1 LKRVKHYN
9 KPKQYKKYTTFRRKQ
24 TDAST
29 LISANNSHD
38 SDNLTINRLSHLF
51 KKTLKTYIPKYELS
65 RLIKKYKNKRRGN
78 KYVMRGGK
86 LPANLEQLIKDYKD
100 STDSAIKEVKLGEI
114 KGLITSGFTAGA
126 DSGDYKQLISN
137 IYAEPANTEEKTKL
151 LTLIN
156 PARVAEVNSTVNP
169 EHPQSITQVQAGLS
183 QSSQSGKANEAGA
196 NQPEVQATQPV
207 VKTAPPNAPAEAVQ
221 AVQVADSNVVNAATQ
236 NEGNASVQAATDKQS
251 AEGAAAGVP
260 ETQVKTKESQQ
271 ESNPP
276 PTSSANEELDDD
288 VIESEVIELKDASSC
303 KDLLTALLNDR
314 EFSYV
319 TVSKRGSE
327 EQIKNKTNFI
337 IGAIRYGRIPKKEE
351 SATTAAAVP
360 AEPAAEKSI
369 LDFTKGESVS
379 VAAGD
384 PIIKG
389 DGVFIN
395 TPIDGTFNDGTADN
409 IDIAGIDKGKFGT
422 ITSKRVYKKGKQI
435 ERTEDIPKDVTFDDI
450 RVEVNFP
457 PDITEES
464 PDLTQYLY
472 NFSANTSVK
481 IKQTQESCA
490 AFLEKNKDDDKEST
504 KEKMKKVAALLPKII
519 SQPSKFEKFKKLL
532 SDKFTGGIV
541 GFKELFKKREIPLPP
556 EVIDGLKEQTEDSE
570 NCTIGATSPDP
581 VTLTVT
587 TNPDGT
593 VSIKSSSGP
602 STLPGLLDSLAK
614 KEEDKD
620 GENGSGGEDGKNTG
634 ASSNDTSTP
643 ANKGKSPA
651 GAGEDEHEQEAN
663 NDPQDVIEEDAS
675 AVVGEGS
682 LDENASSNVSVP
694 SKEGNSLPAAPEPPG
709 KSNVPVRPKNTAA
722 LLQRE
727 NDRKAAQTADASAKE
742 SQMKSTAVTNITS
755 NTGPIRP
762 EANKPLTEYKTIF
775 DNVEK
780 TVNGYLNYDVGKTE
794 SDQSDKQVPSYPLT
808 SFALVF
814 NNNFNWKEN
823 VANQEY
829 PISPYNLQSKLPA
842 LTRIYETRRKLY
854 DVAKKIIAKVNE
866 YVTKIIDEKIRIG
879 DAEGTKTQRA
889 LLSEIQKL
897 LQTSEFNDATNKQ
910 EFINRVKKDLGLN
923 INDFYM
929 NEIWTNFIKPYG
941 DLKRF
946 VEAIINTNS
955 IIRKQIDG
963 FIKQNKA
970 SNLDFDKQR
979 STEILTQIEN
989 ILDNVNTQN
998 GIFNDNILAIAF
1010 DLLFLPALFKRKD
1023 IATSGLGK
1031 SKEEYEKIIKLLVD
1045 GDEKINPRYIGIN
1058 TRISEFFRIL
1068 DAKNKIVIGFKK
1080 LSIGDNRQIIDDF
1093 KRLLC
1098 DDIAKQLFYSTDI
1111 GKNLP
1116 PGELKQ
1122 NILTLFKLIRDS
1134 FEKECAECS
1143 TLLNCSGP
1151 KLQTFLEKSKE
1162 IKGLLNGLRGGIIG
1176 SVNREI
1182 SDLESKINNVIKS
1195 AAFTFNLYGA
1205 TSTFNEVNFDIIKDK
1220 LSRTKIEDVTAKL
1233 QSDVTTEN
1241 TENTNPRLAIYANA
1255 LKNFQDILPS
1265 FTVKAFNGVTMKKT
1279 SDAFRSATIEQR
1291 RQELKAQELEQQAK
1305 HELDLQKM
1313 KELTIIA
1320 NAAAAAPPN
1329 PTSGVSAAPATS
1341 APATNLT
1348 SGVSAA
1354 PAPSPNTAV
1363 PDPAAG
1369 STAAAPN
1376 TAVPVDVD
1384 DDHDLEVVHVDDE
1397 VVHVGDVNVKVNGPT
1412 DISIPTISP
1421 AASSAASPTASP
1433 TDNKFGIVGGKTRR
1447 NNPKTKNKQTRK
1459 QNKVIY
1465 RIPHKSSSYKS
1476 KIGTTNSAKS
1486 KNTRK
1491 HK

>member
-86 LPANLEQLIKDYKD
+86 LQANLEQLIKDYKD

-114 KGLITSGFTAGA
+114 TELVSSGLTAG
-126 DSGDYKQLISN
+126 GYKAEYETLISV

-156 PARVAEVNSTVNP
+156 PARVAEVNSKVDP
-169 EHPQSITQVQAGLS
+169 AQPQSIKQVETTLS
-183 QSSQSGKANEAGA
+183 NSSQSGKANEAGA
-196 NQPEVQATQPV
+196 NQPAVSLSPIAKQTD
-207 VKTAPPNAPAEAVQ
+207 VKTAAGAEAVQ
-221 AVQVADSNVVNAATQ
+221 VAESTDVDAAKQ
-236 NEGNASVQAATDKQS
+236 NEGNASAQAATDKQS
-251 AEGAAAGVP
+251 AEGARVP
-260 ETQVKTKESQQ
+260 ETQVISKESKPL
-271 ESNPP
+271 SNTP
-276 PTSSANEELDDD
+276 SSGSANEELDDD

-319 TVSKRGSE
+319 TVSKSGSE

-351 SATTAAAVP
+351 SATPAAAVP

-369 LDFTKGESVS
+369 LDFTNGESVS

-395 TPIDGTFNDGTADN
+395 TPIDGTFNGGTADN

-504 KEKMKKVAALLPKII
+504 KDKMKKVAALLPKII

-581 VTLTVT
+581 ITLTVT
-587 TNPDGT
+587 TDPDGT

-602 STLPGLLDSLAK
+602 GTLPGLLDSLAK
-614 KEEDKD
+614 KDEEDKNKDKVEGDKGKNAAGDTANSAKSLNVAGEGEQVVEPDANEKAVSGD
-620 GENGSGGEDGKNTG
+620 GGNSGEDDDDDDEGEG
-634 ASSNDTSTP
+634 A
-643 ANKGKSPA
+643 GA
-651 GAGEDEHEQEAN
+651 GAGEEQLARS
-663 NDPQDVIEEDAS
+663 PGDAQ
-675 AVVGEGS
+675 
-682 LDENASSNVSVP
+682 
-694 SKEGNSLPAAPEPPG
+694 SKGNSPSEVPA
-709 KSNVPVRPKNTAA
+709 PVKTRPKDTAA
-722 LLQRE
+722 LLASRRE
-727 NDRKAAQTADASAKE
+727 RKVTQAKTAEEQKLE
-742 SQMKSTAVTNITS
+742 MTRTAVS
-755 NTGPIRP
+755 NTTSITTPIRP
-762 EANKPLTEYKTIF
+762 DVDKSLTDYKTIF

-780 TVNGYLNYDVGKTE
+780 TVNGYLNYDVGKTD
-794 SDQSDKQVPSYPLT
+794 SDSSYKPEPSYPLT

-842 LTRIYETRRKLY
+842 LNRIYETRNNLNE
-854 DVAKKIIAKVNE
+854 ASKKIIDNVRN
-866 YVTKIIDEKIRIG
+866 YVTNIIDQKVRTG
-879 DAEGTKTQRA
+879 GPDANAANQSA
-889 LLSEIQKL
+889 FLSEIQKL
-897 LQTSEFNDATNKQ
+897 LQTSEFKDATNKQ
-910 EFINRVKKDLGLN
+910 NFIDRVKNNLGLN

-970 SNLDFDKQR
+970 SNLNSDKQR
-979 STEILTQIEN
+979 STGILTQIEN

-998 GIFNDNILAIAF
+998 GVFNVNILAIAF
-1010 DLLFLPALFKRKD
+1010 DLLFLQSLLKRKD
-1023 IATSGLGK
+1023 IAISKLRK
-1031 SKEEYEKIIKLLVD
+1031 FKEEYEKIRDLL
-1045 GDEKINPRYIGIN
+1045 NLAN
-1058 TRISEFFRIL
+1058 TRISEFFGIL
-1068 DAKNKIVIGFKK
+1068 NNKKQFISGLKK
-1080 LSIGDNRQIIDDF
+1080 ISTQDNQTIINEF

-1098 DDIAKQLFYSTDI
+1098 DAGAITLYSKDI
-1111 GKNLP
+1111 GSTLP
-1116 PGELKQ
+1116 DGELKQ
-1122 NILTLFKLIRDS
+1122 NILMLFKLIKDS
-1134 FEKECAECS
+1134 FEKECAKCS

-1151 KLQTFLEKSKE
+1151 KLQTFLENSKK
-1162 IKGLLNGLRGGIIG
+1162 IKGLIDGIIR

-1182 SDLESKINNVIKS
+1182 SDLESKINNVIKTPEFS
-1195 AAFTFNLYGA
+1195 FDLYGVN
-1205 TSTFNEVNFDIIKDK
+1205 TTFTDVNFDKVKAKIDQTTSQVLTDK
-1220 LSRTKIEDVTAKL
+1220 LDTQIDATQGDAPETKTQIDIY
-1233 QSDVTTEN
+1233 TT
-1241 TENTNPRLAIYANA
+1241 A
-1255 LKNFQDILPS
+1255 LKGLKSLLPS
-1265 FTVKAFNGVTMKKT
+1265 LSVNAFNGVSMDKLSEGSIRAAAAAAAAEAKT
-1279 SDAFRSATIEQR
+1279 AAAEAKTAAEA
-1291 RQELKAQELEQQAK
+1291 KAAA
-1305 HELDLQKM
+1305 D
-1313 KELTIIA
+1313 A
-1320 NAAAAAPPN
+1320 NAAASRRNIDAA
-1329 PTSGVSAAPATS
+1329 AAADADKWWADKRKKDKAAKANLAATS
-1341 APATNLT
+1341 AASSLPIAPGSIL
-1348 SGVSAA
+1348 SAGE
-1354 PAPSPNTAV
+1354 N
-1363 PDPAAG
+1363 
-1369 STAAAPN
+1369 AAASN
-1376 TAVPVDVD
+1376 IEAVVVDKGADADADADANADANAHAHALQTVDIHHVDVS
-1384 DDHDLEVVHVDDE
+1384 DLNDE
-1397 VVHVGDVNVKVNGPT
+1397 DGTHRPLTNN
-1412 DISIPTISP
+1412 SP
-1421 AASSAASPTASP
+1421 ASPAG
-1433 TDNKFGIVGGKTRR
+1433 NKFGTVGGKTRR

>member
-78 KYVMRGGK
+78 KYVMRGGE
-86 LPANLEQLIKDYKD
+86 LPANLEKLINEYKSASDSQTKDAKLKEITDLVPSGLAAGGDKGAYEQLV
-100 STDSAIKEVKLGEI
+100 T
-114 KGLITSGFTAGA
+114 T
-126 DSGDYKQLISN
+126 
-137 IYAEPANTEEKTKL
+137 IYVEQDKAEEKIKL
-151 LTLIN
+151 LSLIN
-156 PARVAEVNSTVNP
+156 PAGVAKVNSKVNP
-169 EHPQSITQVQAGLS
+169 AQPQSIAQVQAGLS
-183 QSSQSGKANEAGA
+183 QSSQSGKANETGA
-196 NQPEVQATQPV
+196 NQPEVPASPILTQTD
-207 VKTAPPNAPAEAVQ
+207 VKTTPPNAPAEAVQ
-221 AVQVADSNVVNAATQ
+221 EADPTAATAAAKQNEVNA
-236 NEGNASVQAATDKQS
+236 SPQAATDIQS
-251 AEGAAAGVP
+251 AEGARVP
-260 ETQVKTKESQQ
+260 ETQVKTKDSQQ
-271 ESNPP
+271 ESNSQPP
-276 PTSSANEELDDD
+276 SSANEELDDD
-288 VIESEVIELKDASSC
+288 VIESEVIELKDESSC
-303 KDLLTALLNDR
+303 KELLTALLNDR

-319 TVSKRGSE
+319 TVSKGGSE

-337 IGAIRYGRIPKKEE
+337 IGAIRYGRVPKKEE
-351 SATTAAAVP
+351 AAATP
-360 AEPAAEKSI
+360 AASGAAEPASEKSI
-369 LDFTKGESVS
+369 LEFTKGESVS

-395 TPIDGTFNDGTADN
+395 TPIDGTFNGGTADN
-409 IDIAGIDKGKFGT
+409 IDIAGIDKGKLGT

-504 KEKMKKVAALLPKII
+504 KDKMKKVAALLPKII

-602 STLPGLLDSLAK
+602 GTLPGLFDSLAK
-614 KEEDKD
+614 KDEEAKE
-620 GENGSGGEDGKNTG
+620 GEKGKNVAGDTANSAKSLNVAGEGEQVVEPDANEKAVSGDGGISGADDDGGNDNLDEDAGSEHQLATLPEGVAQSTG
-634 ASSNDTSTP
+634 NIPP
-643 ANKGKSPA
+643 AEPVPVKGK
-651 GAGEDEHEQEAN
+651 
-663 NDPQDVIEEDAS
+663 
-675 AVVGEGS
+675 
-682 LDENASSNVSVP
+682 
-694 SKEGNSLPAAPEPPG
+694 
-709 KSNVPVRPKNTAA
+709 PKDTAA
-722 LLQRE
+722 LLASQRE
-727 NDRKAAQTADASAKE
+727 RNVTQAKTAEEQKLE
-742 SQMKSTAVTNITS
+742 MTKTAVSNATSIT
-755 NTGPIRP
+755 TPIRP
-762 EANKPLTEYKTIF
+762 EANKQLTEYKTIF
-775 DNVEK
+775 DAVVET
-780 TVNGYLNYDVGKTE
+780 TVKKYIKYDDELVALDSTSKN
-794 SDQSDKQVPSYPLT
+794 DPSYPLT
-808 SFALVF
+808 AFALVF
-814 NNNFNWKEN
+814 NNNFNWK
-823 VANQEY
+823 ANTTDPEY
-829 PISPYNLQSKLPA
+829 PISSYNLQLKLPA

-889 LLSEIQKL
+889 LLLEIIEL
-897 LQTSEFNDATNKQ
+897 LKTSEFNDATSEKI
-910 EFINRVKKDLGLN
+910 FTDRVKKGLGLN
-923 INDFYM
+923 VNDFYM
-929 NEIWTNFIKPYG
+929 NEIWRHLIKPYG
-941 DLKRF
+941 DIKRF

-955 IIRKQIDG
+955 DIRTQIDN
-963 FIKQNKA
+963 FIKTEKSLATYKA
-970 SNLDFDKQR
+970 
-979 STEILTQIEN
+979 TTIAILSQIDIFLEE
-989 ILDNVNTQN
+989 DNTQN
-998 GIFNDNILAIAF
+998 QDFNKKILSIAF

-1023 IATSGLGK
+1023 IATIGLGK
-1031 SKEEYEKIIKLLVD
+1031 SKEEYEKIIELL
-1045 GDEKINPRYIGIN
+1045 NLAN
-1058 TRISEFFRIL
+1058 TRISEFFGIL
-1068 DAKNKIVIGFKK
+1068 NNKKEFFAGFKK
-1080 LSIGDNRQIIDDF
+1080 LSTQDNQTIINEF

-1098 DDIAKQLFYSTDI
+1098 DAGAITLYSKDI
-1111 GKNLP
+1111 GSTLP
-1116 PGELKQ
+1116 DGELKDSIR
-1122 NILTLFKLIRDS
+1122 NLFKLLRES

-1151 KLQTFLEKSKE
+1151 KLQTFLDKSKE

-1195 AAFTFNLYGA
+1195 AAFTFDLYGA

-1241 TENTNPRLAIYANA
+1241 TENTNSRLAIYANA

-1354 PAPSPNTAV
+1354 PATVAHAPSPNTAV

-1376 TAVPVDVD
+1376 TAVPVAVD
-1384 DDHDLEVVHVDDE
+1384 DDHMDLEVVHVDDE
-1397 VVHVGDVNVKVNGPT
+1397 VVHVDDVNVNVNGPT
-1412 DISIPTISP
+1412 NISIPTISP
-1421 AASSAASPTASP
+1421 AASTTAPDAAAAAAAAKNTS
-1433 TDNKFGIVGGKTRR
+1433 VGGKTRR